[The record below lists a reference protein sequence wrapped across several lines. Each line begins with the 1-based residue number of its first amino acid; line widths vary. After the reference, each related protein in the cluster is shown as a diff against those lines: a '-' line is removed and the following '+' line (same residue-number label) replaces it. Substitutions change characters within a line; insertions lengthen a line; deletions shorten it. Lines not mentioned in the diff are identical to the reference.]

1 MVLKPALAIMCVTL
15 LAWQEAAYSADSA
28 NRPVSQDS
36 YVLVF
41 QEHPRFEVLH
51 KRNRTKDEILS
62 DVYSVSLPT
71 ESVVDAIVELG
82 LTFPSEA
89 IPWKKLLGLAD
100 RPDTPKSVATW
111 ATIASGKALCCFPRP
126 RDVERWLLQQMS
138 GGRNAEPA
146 IVVLGVS
153 RIAGHVTLRE
163 WARMLRDPETPDSTC
178 RCIGKYAVIWGV
190 VFEGGDFDE
199 AVNCLLAGYNEGSSS
214 QGRKQL
220 YWETLS
226 LIPDAV
232 ISRGGVEDST
242 LRSLHDLALREFA
255 NESNPEAIRAVAT
268 TGMKRGETISKE
280 AVTAAK
286 KIQDGT
292 ETGSQLRSAAD
303 HVIRSAEKYGVDK

>member
-1 MVLKPALAIMCVTL
+1 MCVTL

-51 KRNRTKDEILS
+51 KRNRAKVEILS

-178 RCIGKYAVIWGV
+178 RYIGKYAVM
-190 VFEGGDFDE
+190 
-199 AVNCLLAGYNEGSSS
+199 
-214 QGRKQL
+214 
-220 YWETLS
+220 WE
-226 LIPDAV
+226 
-232 ISRGGVEDST
+232 
-242 LRSLHDLALREFA
+242 
-255 NESNPEAIRAVAT
+255 
-268 TGMKRGETISKE
+268 
-280 AVTAAK
+280 
-286 KIQDGT
+286 
-292 ETGSQLRSAAD
+292 
-303 HVIRSAEKYGVDK
+303 